1 MNIKCSKEMLKNL
14 ENAITVVAMFDGEEV
29 STTFDELNSISRNFK
44 AKENNID
51 IVTLLKNDS
60 LVNIC
65 FVGFGKRELLNTEK
79 IRIIAGNLCK
89 KLKNMLKNIEYDS
102 NDINILNLYLS
113 SDEIGAF
120 TEGILLGDY
129 KFDKYKTKNKD
140 FEKREIDNI
149 IIFTEKEIGCQI
161 EKAKILANSN
171 IIARNLVNEPSN
183 AIYPETLAIE
193 AVRLGA
199 EFGFNVEVYEEE
211 KIKALGMEAFF
222 AVSRGSINKPRFI
235 VMRYFGDKES
245 TDILGLV
252 GKGLTYDTGGYS
264 LKSNASMLN
273 MKTDMAGAASVIGAM
288 CAISQNKLKRN
299 VISVVAACENTLS
312 GGSYK
317 PGDIINSMAKK
328 TIEVLNTDAEGR
340 LTLADAIYYI
350 INNEKVTKVV
360 DVATLTGAALTLLGN
375 VATPVVTNNDEFY
388 CELEKASAL
397 SGERVWKM
405 PIYDE
410 FIDMIKGEEADLKN
424 TGGKNAGCITAG
436 AFIGEFVGDTP
447 WIHMDIAGTS
457 TSSKSIGYKAKGAT
471 GEPVR
476 TLYYLA
482 EI

>member
-1 MNIKCSKEMLKNL
+1 MKIKCSKEILKSL
-14 ENAITVVAMFDGEEV
+14 ENTITVIAMFDGEDV
-29 STTFDELNSISRNFK
+29 STPFDELNLVSRDFK

-51 IVTLLKNDS
+51 TVTLFKNDS
-60 LVNIC
+60 LVNVC

-79 IRIIAGNLCK
+79 IRIIGGNLCK
-89 KLKNMLKNIEYDS
+89 KLKNILKNKEYKS
-102 NDINILNLYLS
+102 NDINILNLDLS
-113 SDEIGAF
+113 SHEIGAF

-129 KFDKYKTKNKD
+129 KFNKYKSKNND
-140 FEKREIDNI
+140 FEKKEIDNI
-149 IIFTEKEIGCQI
+149 IIFTEKEVECQI

-183 AIYPETLAIE
+183 IIYPETLAIE
-193 AVRLGA
+193 TVRLGA

-211 KIKALGMEAFF
+211 KIRALGMEAFF

-245 TDILGLV
+245 KDILGLV

-264 LKSNASMLN
+264 LKSNASMLD

-299 VISVVAACENTLS
+299 VIAVVAACENALS

-388 CELEKASAL
+388 CKLEKASAL

-410 FIDMIKGEEADLKN
+410 FRDMIKGEEADLKN

-436 AFIGEFVGDTP
+436 AFIGEFVGATP